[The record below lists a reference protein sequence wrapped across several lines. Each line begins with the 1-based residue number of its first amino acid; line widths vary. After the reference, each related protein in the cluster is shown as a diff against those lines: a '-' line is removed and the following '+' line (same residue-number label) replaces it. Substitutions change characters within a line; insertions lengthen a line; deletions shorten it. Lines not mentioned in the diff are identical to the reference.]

1 MGQDRT
7 PPARQVR
14 AVGRDR
20 PRQPPFRQRGA
31 VDHPPV
37 HPVVRCRGVGAT
49 AGGRR
54 GRSGHGVADSRR
66 DARQGAQARGGGRRG
81 PRASALQGG
90 GGGTKIHLAVDSL
103 GLPLRVSVTAG
114 TVADCSQTLPLIS
127 GLRAGHLLADRG
139 YDSDE
144 IVDGAAA
151 MGMVPVIPPR
161 SNRRAK
167 RKYDRYLYRVCH
179 LVENAFLRM
188 KEWRGIATRHAK
200 RLSSF
205 LAFIHLRCAV
215 MWLK

>member
-1 MGQDRT
+1 MLWTIRRFIRWCDAGVWERLLE
-7 PPARQVR
+7 
-14 AVGRDR
+14 AVVDDPDMEWLIVDATHVKAHRHAA
-20 PRQPPFRQRGA
+20 GA
-31 VDHPPV
+31 
-37 HPVVRCRGVGAT
+37 
-49 AGGRR
+49 AGGR
-54 GRSGHGVADSRR
+54 
-66 DARQGAQARGGGRRG
+66 GRR
-81 PRASALQGG
+81 PYKG